1 MGDFAERTQKQSPA
15 HQLSLEGV
23 REDYRLAE
31 LDEQNCETNPIEQF
45 DRWFLEAQAAD
56 LKEPN
61 AMVLATVGV
70 DGKPSSRVVLLKE
83 VSDLGFVFYTNYASR
98 KGRELEANPSCA
110 LTFFWAEL
118 ERQVR
123 IEGKAER
130 LSQEKSG
137 EYFRARPRG
146 SRLGALASRQS
157 EMLPGRHILEERLR
171 ELQTR
176 YAGTDDIPK
185 PEHWGG
191 YCVVPYK
198 IEFWQGRTNRLHD
211 RLLYT
216 REGDE
221 WTIAR
226 LSP

>member
-1 MGDFAERTQKQSPA
+1 MGNSAERTPLAAPPHK
-15 HQLSLEGV
+15 LSLEGV

-31 LDEQNCETNPIEQF
+31 LDEQNCRTNPIEQF
-45 DRWFLEAQAAD
+45 DRWFLEAQATD

-61 AMVLATVGV
+61 AMVLATVGE
-70 DGKPSSRVVLLKE
+70 DGKPSNRVVLLKE
-83 VSDLGFVFYTNYASR
+83 VSDAGFVFYTNYASR
-98 KGRELEANPSCA
+98 KGRELEANPFCA
-110 LTFFWAEL
+110 LAFFWAEL

-130 LSQEKSG
+130 VSQEKSE
-137 EYFRARPRG
+137 EYFRTRPRG
-146 SRLGALASRQS
+146 SRLGALASHQS
-157 EMLPGRHILEERLR
+157 ERLSGRHILERRLS

-185 PEHWGG
+185 PEEWGG
-191 YCVVPYK
+191 YCVLPYK

-216 REGDE
+216 RDGGG
-221 WTIAR
+221 WKIAR